1 MNQWGESASA
11 VNQYVGT
18 AVDELGDLI
27 TWFRRDIVAK
37 KRIPRNKIAQVNKS
51 LTTLSEALQSLA
63 GAVSGI
69 ADAQGRAM
77 LTLLS
82 GKRLNREEFYIL
94 LVTECVEWT
103 NKTVGLSDFDDYEL
117 FNLLRYEGENRNGYI
132 YLAADIDE
140 LPQIDPDDWT
150 LSFVTRTY
158 RKAIIPPEEIQW
170 STLNSEQRS
179 FFENYLPETVGRF
192 KHDE

>member
-1 MNQWGESASA
+1 MNQWGESVSA
-11 VNQYVGT
+11 VNQYLRT

-27 TWFRRDIVAK
+27 TWFKRDIVAK
-37 KRIPRNKIAQVNKS
+37 KRVPKNKIAQANKS
-51 LTTLSEALQSLA
+51 LATLSEALQSLA
-63 GAVSGI
+63 ESISGI

-77 LTLLS
+77 LTLLG
-82 GKRLNREEFYIL
+82 GKRLSREEFYIL

-117 FNLLRYEGENRNGYI
+117 FNLLRYEGGDRSGYI

-192 KHDE
+192 LHE